1 MVFSRAEDKRFF
13 FLKRL
18 PDVEPYDSVGGA
30 CAFLPLRLLCRSGN
44 AVLFRTNDSVPG
56 FRLFF
61 GTSRSCF
68 GGVGGFCAH
77 KFFLGPWAGLSACVV
92 LFLIP
97 GPLQLWAA
105 NHWLSYH
112 WQQQI
117 SPGASYGIAVM
128 ALAWLF
134 MFVGCHHRSLTWIL
148 VSYAVFSVVPH
159 YKAHIFLANVF
170 PMGIYPALLFN
181 KYSKYMRCIRLF
193 SFLALLAFGMKMSE
207 KIAMIPLVR
216 LDGSALQQ
224 YFAFVL
230 AGIENNFLHNFLF
243 SKIDSIASMSN
254 PYFTA
259 AFMAAVLFLSTFGTA
274 GILCF
279 SLMWLIRKETDK
291 SVLYFPV
298 IIIANY
304 LVMSLG
310 LAFDAHGTAMR
321 DELLHRPFVW
331 ACFVV
336 IVWTGG
342 AVFLF
347 IRDWLARSGKARG
360 IIMGAICLCFLFPA
374 YLGREVQRGPLWGRP
389 FINHVVPV
397 GLVHACDFI
406 RTHSR
411 HDDIIQ
417 DSYGENK
424 KAIAEALSE
433 RQGYVVKYFIGP
445 YELASEH
452 SSRLSEIAYVK
463 QETVP
468 EVVVDFFIKRHIR
481 WFLSNPEEELPWAKA
496 LSKYCVYESRGYRVY
511 DFQNSA

>member
-1 MVFSRAEDKRFF
+1 
-13 FLKRL
+13 
-18 PDVEPYDSVGGA
+18 
-30 CAFLPLRLLCRSGN
+30 
-44 AVLFRTNDSVPG
+44 
-56 FRLFF
+56 
-61 GTSRSCF
+61 
-68 GGVGGFCAH
+68 
-77 KFFLGPWAGLSACVV
+77 
-92 LFLIP
+92 
-97 GPLQLWAA
+97 
-105 NHWLSYH
+105 
-112 WQQQI
+112 
-117 SPGASYGIAVM
+117 M

-170 PMGIYPALLFN
+170 PMGIYPALFFN

-304 LVMSLG
+304 LVMSG
-310 LAFDAHGTAMR
+310 CATS
-321 DELLHRPFVW
+321 VS
-331 ACFVV
+331 VV
-336 IVWTGG
+336 I
-342 AVFLF
+342 
-347 IRDWLARSGKARG
+347 
-360 IIMGAICLCFLFPA
+360 
-374 YLGREVQRGPLWGRP
+374 GR
-389 FINHVVPV
+389 
-397 GLVHACDFI
+397 C
-406 RTHSR
+406 
-411 HDDIIQ
+411 
-417 DSYGENK
+417 
-424 KAIAEALSE
+424 EAWDKE
-433 RQGYVVKYFIGP
+433 K
-445 YELASEH
+445 
-452 SSRLSEIAYVK
+452 
-463 QETVP
+463 
-468 EVVVDFFIKRHIR
+468 
-481 WFLSNPEEELPWAKA
+481 
-496 LSKYCVYESRGYRVY
+496 
-511 DFQNSA
+511 